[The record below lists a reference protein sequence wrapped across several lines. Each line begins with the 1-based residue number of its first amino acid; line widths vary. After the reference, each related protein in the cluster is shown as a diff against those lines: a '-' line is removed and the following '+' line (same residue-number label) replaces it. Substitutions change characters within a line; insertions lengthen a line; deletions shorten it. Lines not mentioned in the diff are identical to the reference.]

1 MVQKPITVA
10 REDYMKSICDL
21 TNQSG
26 LPAFVVVDILDD
38 VISEMKRI
46 ANTELQRDTANY
58 RAALIRESEEKSKEG
73 ETVDGGQENQ

>member
-10 REDYMKSICDL
+10 REDYMKSLCDL

-58 RAALIRESEEKSKEG
+58 RAALIRKSGEKSKEG